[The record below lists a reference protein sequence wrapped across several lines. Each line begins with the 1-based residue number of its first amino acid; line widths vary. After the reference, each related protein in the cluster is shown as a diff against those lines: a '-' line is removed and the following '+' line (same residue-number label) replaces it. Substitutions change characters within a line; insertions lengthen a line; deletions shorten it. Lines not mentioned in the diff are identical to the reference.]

1 MRDFLAQWEDRP
13 GAYVKQDEAES
24 FTHSEL
30 NQLART
36 NAGKLAGWNLRGENV
51 ALLANNSADWI
62 VSYWSLVFAGA
73 TVVPLSPGFTERE
86 LLTLMKLCDCRWIV
100 CDQKNEKSARKLSQ
114 NIHIGQLTISN
125 GDFNIATAPKSFV
138 ERTRPTPAPVLC
150 VTSGSTGTAKAVMLS
165 DENLEANTQSHIES
179 LSLSSRD
186 IVLITLPLHY
196 SYAHTAQ
203 FLSHTRL
210 GGTIVLYDRPIFS
223 PRRFCQLIER
233 HGVTITSVVPT
244 LVQILN
250 NYRYLEEHDLS
261 SLRYLCCGGAPLET
275 TAVRSLMARL
285 PHTRFVHTYGLTEAS
300 PRVTTLPPETGLSR
314 LPSIGKPVPG
324 VEVRIVAENGEP
336 AANGEVG
343 ELQVRGKNVMAG
355 YYGSP
360 GETHAVVNDGWLST
374 GDLARLD
381 NEGYIYLAGR
391 KKNIIISDGI
401 NVHPEEIES
410 VLLEHPSVSDAVI
423 RGEYTADAGEV
434 IAAHVATRNGDAL
447 SLQHLHEFMRGKL
460 AEWKWPRRLYLHPAM
475 TRTETGKIRRCDVQ

>member
-13 GAYVKQDEAES
+13 GAYVKQDEAAS
-24 FTHSEL
+24 FTYREL

-36 NAGKLAGWNLRGENV
+36 NAARLTGWNVRGENI
-51 ALLANNSADWI
+51 ALLAPNSANWI
-62 VSYWSLVFAGA
+62 VSYWSLIFAGA

-86 LLTLMKLCDCRWIV
+86 LLALMKICDCRWIV
-100 CDQKNEKSARKLSQ
+100 CDERNAEKLSQ
-114 NIHIGQLTISN
+114 QIDCGQLTIRN
-125 GDFNIATAPKSFV
+125 GELTVLTAPRNPS
-138 ERTRPTPAPVLC
+138 ERITPTPAPVLC
-150 VTSGSTGTAKAVMLS
+150 VTSGSTGTARAVMLT
-165 DENLEANTQSHIES
+165 DENLDANTLSHIES

-210 GGTIVLYDRPIFS
+210 GGTIVLYDRAIFS

-250 NYRYLEEHDLS
+250 NYRYLEQHDLS

-275 TAVRSLMARL
+275 SAVRSLMARL

-300 PRVTTLPPETGLSR
+300 PRVTTLPPETDLSR

-324 VEVRIVAENGEP
+324 VEVRIVAENGAP
-336 AANGEVG
+336 AASGEVG
-343 ELQVRGKNVMAG
+343 ELQVRGPNVMTG

-360 GETHAVVNDGWLST
+360 GETEAVINDGWLST
-374 GDLARLD
+374 GDLARAD
-381 NEGYIYLAGR
+381 NDGYLYLAGR

-401 NVHPEEIES
+401 NVQPEEIES

-423 RGEYTADAGEV
+423 KGEYTSEAGEV
-434 IAAHVATRNGDAL
+434 IAAHLSLRNSDAL

-475 TRTETGKIRRCDVQ
+475 TRTESGKIRRSDVQ